1 MATNVNFAAIAR
13 PYSQAVFELAS
24 AAGQLGAWSDVLHAA
39 AQVVGDPR
47 VAALIDAPGADSNKL
62 VDLIV
67 GIAAKAADGIDSGK
81 VSNLVKLLAE
91 NRRLYALPEIARA
104 YDVRKTEVENRVAVT
119 LTAAS
124 AVDQAQQANIVAAL
138 KKRFGRDVTLR
149 VELDENLI
157 GGARLQADDLV
168 IDGSVRTGLDKLAT
182 VLAN

>member
-1 MATNVNFAAIAR
+1 
-13 PYSQAVFELAS
+13 
-24 AAGQLGAWSDVLHAA
+24 
-39 AQVVGDPR
+39 
-47 VAALIDAPGADSNKL
+47 
-62 VDLIV
+62 
-67 GIAAKAADGIDSGK
+67 
-81 VSNLVKLLAE
+81 
-91 NRRLYALPEIARA
+91 LPEIARA

-124 AVDQAQQANIVAAL
+124 AVDQAQQANIIAAL